1 MNGKRSSPRACHK
14 PFASKTGN
22 WKLRLKNEVL
32 ASKLWDVGP
41 RIRDYRP
48 QDFDELWQ
56 LDQSCFAPGIA
67 YSRFELMRYI
77 RRRGAF
83 TWWPRMQR
91 TDYRFCRCR
100 MSVPSGSERRWET
113 PQCRACDH
121 PRCPNG
127 GAPDRGGYHSY
138 GCCREPDV
146 GSQLRRGLPGG
157 RGQQP
162 ARYRFLQASRLQRA
176 SDCTAILPWGS

>member
-1 MNGKRSSPRACHK
+1 M
-14 PFASKTGN
+14 
-22 WKLRLKNEVL
+22 KLKAL
-32 ASKLWDVGP
+32 ASKLWDVEP

-83 TWWPRMQR
+83 TLVAEDAKGQITGFAVAECQSLPAQSEGGKRRSAGHVITLDVR
-91 TDYRFCRCR
+91 T
-100 MSVPSGSERRWET
+100 EARRT
-113 PQCRACDH
+113 
-121 PRCPNG
+121 
-127 GAPDRGGYHSY
+127 RGGYHSY

-162 ARYRFLQASRLQRA
+162 GSYCFLQTSRLQRA
-176 SDCTAILPWGS
+176 SDCTAILSW